1 MSDDVGK
8 KKPPAKRSVT
18 SAAIEVHEDV
28 PEPAPDALVLTGTLV
43 RSDSA
48 RAVAAYVRNREAKRS
63 KQNALDALR
72 RLTRMISNGRTSDPT
87 VIPWADIGFEQA
99 GAIRSALYEKTR
111 TGEIAPGTANLT
123 LSHLRGLFK
132 TLHKM
137 GLVDAERRE
146 FVRDELGNV
155 RGSRKTR
162 GRALTPSEERS
173 LRAAARELDG
183 YRGTMLDTAIVLATG
198 AGLRREEVADLP
210 LIGVGEDLLTVIG
223 KGNKERQI
231 PIDDQMSDAKHV
243 WLGERENL
251 APDHARFF
259 CSPQKPEAVLSSWGF
274 WDLVRK
280 TAHAAFGK
288 GKCGETCR
296 CVEVV
301 TGPHDFR
308 RTFATRLLE
317 QGLDIR
323 QVQLLMGHESL
334 ETTVRYDKRDLE
346 ALFEKR
352 RGMRVIA

>member
-1 MSDDVGK
+1 VSGDVGK
-8 KKPPAKRSVT
+8 KKSPAKRNIA
-18 SAAIEVHEDV
+18 SAMIEVHEGV
-28 PEPAPDALVLTGTLV
+28 LEPPPGALVLSGVLA

-48 RAVAAYVRNREAKRS
+48 EAVAAYVVRHQAKRS
-63 KQNALDALR
+63 RQNALDALR
-72 RLTRMISNGRTSDPT
+72 RLARLISSGRTSDPA
-87 VIPWADIGFEQA
+87 VIPWADIGFAQA
-99 GAIRSALYEKTR
+99 GAIRTALYEKTR
-111 TGEIAPGTANLT
+111 TGEFTPGTANLT

-137 GLVDAERRE
+137 GLVSAEQRE
-146 FVRDELGNV
+146 FTRDELINV

-162 GRALTPSEERS
+162 GRALTPDEERS
-173 LRAAARELDG
+173 LRAAAKDLEG

-198 AGLRREEVADLP
+198 AGLRREEVAELP
-210 LIGVGEDLLTVIG
+210 LVGVGKKLLTVIG
-223 KGNKERQI
+223 KGNEERLI
-231 PIDDQMSDAKHV
+231 PIDPEMGDAAHT
-243 WLGERENL
+243 WLKERETL
-251 APDHARFF
+251 APDHVKFF
-259 CSPQKPEAVLSSWGF
+259 CSPQSPETVLSSWAF
-274 WDLVRK
+274 WDLVRT

-288 GKCGETCR
+288 GKCGEACR

-323 QVQLLMGHESL
+323 QVQLLMGHKSL

-352 RGMRVIA
+352 RNMRVIA